1 MNEVNAVGD
10 GEVTCLDAAIIG
22 TGFSGL
28 YALKK
33 LRDDVGLNALAFDK
47 AGGIGGTWHWNR
59 YPGALSDSESHV
71 YCYSWDTDLLRD
83 WDHHSKYI
91 TQPEILRYL
100 EHVAERHGLY
110 GNIRLNTGVT
120 SALFDD
126 DTKRWILETDTGQR
140 YSAKYLI
147 TAVGLLSATN
157 IPKFEGIESFRGK
170 IYHTSRWP
178 DDAGIEGKRV
188 GVVGTGSTGVQ
199 LITAIAPV
207 VGHLTVFQ
215 RSPQYSVPVGNG
227 PLSRSELAEIKNDYP
242 RIWEAVR
249 KSALAF
255 GFPESDVPVS
265 SVSAEERERIFDRA
279 WEKGGGFRFMFET
292 FCDIAT
298 DEGANKAA
306 NKAAQD
312 YIRRKIDEI
321 VKDPETA
328 RKLKP
333 KDLYA
338 KRPLCDSGYYRTF
351 NRDNVELVHIGE
363 NPITAMTPKG
373 VKTADG
379 VEHELD
385 ILVFATGFDAVDGNY
400 KRMDLRGRKGVR
412 IQDHWKDGPSAYL
425 SLGTSGFPNMFMVL
439 GPNGPF
445 TNLPPSIETEVEWI
459 AQAIDHM
466 ERNGYATIEPASDA
480 EAAWTRTCA
489 EIASQTLFPK
499 ADSWIFGAN
508 IPGKKNTIYFY
519 MGGLGAFR
527 ETLANVVQDN
537 YRGFKLEKESESEL
551 VD

>member
-1 MNEVNAVGD
+1 MTEIMPVDAAGRKV
-10 GEVTCLDAAIIG
+10 LDVAIIG

-33 LRDDVGLNALAFDK
+33 VRDELGLTALAFDK
-47 AGGIGGTWHWNR
+47 ASGIGGTWHWNR

-71 YCYSWDTDLLRD
+71 YCYSWDKQLLHE

-100 EHVAERHGLY
+100 ETVAERHDL
-110 GNIRLNTGVT
+110 NRDIRLNTGVT
-120 SALFDD
+120 SAIFDEACG
-126 DTKRWILETDTGQR
+126 RWLVETDAGES

-157 IPKFEGIESFRGK
+157 IPKIEGIESFKGR

-199 LITAIAPV
+199 LITAIAPI

-227 PLSRSELAEIKNDYP
+227 PLSAEELAEIKKDYAH
-242 RIWEAVR
+242 IWESVR
-249 KSALAF
+249 QSGLAF
-255 GFPESDVPVS
+255 GFPESTVPMA
-265 SVSAEERERIFDRA
+265 SVSDDERERIFDKA
-279 WEKGGGFRFMFET
+279 WAKGGGFRFMFET

-298 DEGANKAA
+298 DEAA
-306 NKAAQD
+306 NRAAQD
-312 YIRRKIDEI
+312 YIRRKIDQI
-321 VKDPETA
+321 VTDPETA

-333 KDLYA
+333 NDLYA
-338 KRPLCDSGYYRTF
+338 KRPLCDSGYYQTF
-351 NRDNVELVHIGE
+351 NRENVSLVHVGE
-363 NPITAMTPKG
+363 NPIKKITPNG
-373 VKTADG
+373 VMTADG

-400 KRMDLRGRKGVR
+400 KRMDLRGRDGVS
-412 IQDHWKDGPSAYL
+412 ISEHWKDGPSAYL
-425 SLGTSGFPNMFMVL
+425 SLGTANFPNMFMVL

-459 AQAIDHM
+459 SDTIRHM
-466 ERNGYATIEPASDA
+466 EENGFATIEPAPDA
-480 EAAWTRTCA
+480 EEAWTVTCA
-489 EIASQTLFPK
+489 DIASHTLFPK

-519 MGGLGAFR
+519 MGGLGSFR
-527 ETLANVVQDN
+527 EILADVSQDN
-537 YRGFKLEKESESEL
+537 YRGFKLAKKSEAVLAE
-551 VD
+551 

>member
-1 MNEVNAVGD
+1 MTAQV
-10 GEVTCLDAAIIG
+10 
-22 TGFSGL
+22 
-28 YALKK
+28 
-33 LRDDVGLNALAFDK
+33 FDK
-47 AGGIGGTWHWNR
+47 ASGIGGTWHWNR

-71 YCYSWDTDLLRD
+71 YCYSWDKDLLHN
-83 WDHHSKYI
+83 WEHKTKYV
-91 TQPEILRYL
+91 TQPDILKYL
-100 EHVAERHGLY
+100 EHVAERHDL
-110 GNIRLNTGVT
+110 NKDIQLNTGVT

-126 DTKRWILETDTGQR
+126 TSKRWTLQTDTGHS

-157 IPKFEGIESFRGK
+157 IPKIEGMESFQGK

-178 DDAGIEGKRV
+178 ENANIEGKRV

-215 RSPQYSVPVGNG
+215 RSPQYTVPVGNG
-227 PLSRSELAEIKNDYP
+227 PLSPAELEEIKNDYSQ
-242 RIWEAVR
+242 IWDGIR

-255 GFPESDVPVS
+255 GFPESSVPMA
-265 SVSAEERERIFDRA
+265 SVSDAERERIFDKA
-279 WEKGGGFRFMFET
+279 WAKGGGFRFMFET

-298 DEGANKAA
+298 DESA

-321 VKDPETA
+321 VEDPETA

-363 NPITAMTPKG
+363 NPITAITPKG

-379 VEHELD
+379 IEHELD

-400 KRMDLRGRKGVR
+400 KRMDLRGRNGVR
-412 IQDHWKDGPSAYL
+412 IQDHWNEGPSAYL

-459 AQAIDHM
+459 ASTIGHM
-466 ERNGYATIEPASDA
+466 EQNGYSTIESTPEA
-480 EAAWTRTCA
+480 EAAWTETCA
-489 EIASQTLFPK
+489 SIASQTLFPK

-519 MGGLGAFR
+519 MGGLSAFR
-527 ETLANVVQDN
+527 DTLASVVQDN
-537 YRGFKLEKESESEL
+537 YRGFKLEKETESQL
-551 VD
+551 VG